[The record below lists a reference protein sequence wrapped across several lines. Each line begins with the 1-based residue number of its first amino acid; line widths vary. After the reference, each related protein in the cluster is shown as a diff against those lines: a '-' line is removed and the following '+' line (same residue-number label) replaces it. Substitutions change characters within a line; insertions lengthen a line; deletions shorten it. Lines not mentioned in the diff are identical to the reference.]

1 MSVNFRTPRQ
11 TPSSFQNYFY
21 QIKPFLRRPSTPSP
35 ISRQFFPKTTHKDLS
50 FHLTSKK
57 GPNTPKCCTFD
68 LRQVNTEFDALSSG
82 RLTFKQNPQS
92 RLETEYQSNG
102 STNQNDSGPIL
113 HIDYNS
119 PVQNI
124 KKAFRENLNRENER
138 SPSLVECETEESSI
152 RTTENKEGKS
162 FRKITGRDLSIIRL
176 EEKSVQ
182 EYIGTVQAR
191 IRKVEEEEKSVKKKI
206 EITKK
211 FEDKIFEKRRKIEN
225 CMRDLNSRKMDDEK
239 LKNTLKQ
246 KNQLEKK
253 LHQENLNKTKNKIVT
268 VKQQKALKVKE
279 EKENFMEKANL
290 KKELDF
296 SEKIIKVNGVLNFEK
311 KLKSKKISNCSQK
324 GIEVQN
330 GLLNQF
336 QAEQERLS
344 ALRQKALEL
353 EKQET
358 ISKEKLEEMKQLHM
372 IKFFKLQQMFENKEN
387 FGPNINYKGYTNA
400 STATFDEC
408 KSGKSEI
415 RNFDVVNFDDRRSG
429 LSSPININTSVI
441 TLVQRKNN

>member
-1 MSVNFRTPRQ
+1 MSVNFRTPRP

-35 ISRQFFPKTTHKDLS
+35 ISRHFFSKTTHKDNS
-50 FHLTSKK
+50 FHLNSKK
-57 GPNTPKCCTFD
+57 DPNTPKCCTFD

-102 STNQNDSGPIL
+102 STNQN
-113 HIDYNS
+113 
-119 PVQNI
+119 
-124 KKAFRENLNRENER
+124 
-138 SPSLVECETEESSI
+138 
-152 RTTENKEGKS
+152 
-162 FRKITGRDLSIIRL
+162 
-176 EEKSVQ
+176 
-182 EYIGTVQAR
+182 VQAR

-211 FEDKIFEKRRKIEN
+211 FEEKIFEKRRKIEN
-225 CMRDLNSRKMDDEK
+225 CMRDLNCKKMDEEK

-268 VKQQKALKVKE
+268 VKQQKALKVKA

-311 KLKSKKISNCSQK
+311 KLKSKKISDCSQK
-324 GIEVQN
+324 GMEVQN
-330 GLLNQF
+330 GLFNQF

-344 ALRQKALEL
+344 VLKQKAFEL
-353 EKQET
+353 EKQEN

-387 FGPNINYKGYTNA
+387 LGPNINYKGYTNA
-400 STATFDEC
+400 STATYDEC
-408 KSGKSEI
+408 KSGKSELV
-415 RNFDVVNFDDRRSG
+415 NFDVVNCDDRKSG

-441 TLVQRKNN
+441 TLVQRK